1 MARKVQFV
9 VAVFAFAALLGSASA
24 QENPE
29 RPIKMEAVGT
39 LTPPTVISFAP
50 LTVYVVGTGTAEVSH
65 LGASQFVFPQYFFPL
80 SGTFSGDL
88 TITAANGDLLI
99 AHVTGRASPTGVPGV
114 NAIQEDAVFIGGTGR
129 FENATGTAV
138 LTGVVDTVA
147 RTVTVTGEGTVSY

>member
-9 VAVFAFAALLGSASA
+9 MAVFAFAALLGPASA

-29 RPIKMEAVGT
+29 RPIKWEAVGT
-39 LTPPTVISFAP
+39 FTPPTVISLAP
-50 LTVYVVGTGTAEVSH
+50 LTVFFVATGTAEVSH
-65 LGASQFVFPQYFFPL
+65 LGATQFVFPHYFFPL

-99 AHVTGRASPTGVPGV
+99 AHVTGRISPTGVPGV

-138 LTGVVDTVA
+138 ETGVVDTA
-147 RTVTVTGEGTVSY
+147 ALTVSVTGEGTISY